1 MRGAMLEVPRS
12 MLDERRQL
20 GIDGRDEMWSGVV
33 HMAPPVGGPHQR
45 LNTRFLMVV
54 GPLAE
59 QRGLVPHTETGLFRS
74 DADYRVPDQLYARA
88 EQLSERG
95 VEGAEV
101 VAEVRS
107 PRDETYEKFDFYIGL
122 GVREVL
128 VLHPGD
134 RRAELFRLI
143 EDRLLPVSTSGGVAE
158 SEVLGIGLSTVEGK
172 LRITWSD
179 GSADI

>member
-33 HMAPPVGGPHQR
+33 HMVPPVGGPHQG

-107 PRDETYEKFDFYIGL
+107 PRDETYEKFDFYIAL

>member
-1 MRGAMLEVPRS
+1 MLEVPQS
-12 MLDERRQL
+12 MLDQRRRL
-20 GIDGRDEMWSGVV
+20 GIDGRDEMWDGVV
-33 HMAPPVGGPHQR
+33 HIVPPEGGSHQR

-54 GPLAE
+54 GPLSE
-59 QRGLVPHTETGLFRS
+59 RRGLVPHTDTGLFRS
-74 DADYRVPDQLYARA
+74 DDDYRVPDQLHARA

-95 VEGAEV
+95 VEGAELV
-101 VAEVRS
+101 VEVRS
-107 PRDETYEKFDFYIGL
+107 PRDETYEKFDFYIAL

-128 VLHPGD
+128 VLHPDD

-143 EDRLLPVSTSGGVAE
+143 EDRLLPVSTTGGVVE
-158 SEVLGIGLSTVEGK
+158 SEVLGVQLATVEGK